1 MSLVWD
7 KAKLREA
14 LRLYLVM
21 GSPNCGGADPY
32 AVLEAAID
40 GGITMFQLRE
50 KGPGA
55 LQGPALLALGLRL
68 RRLCAQRGIPFIVN
82 DDERLALE
90 LEADGIH
97 IGQEDEA
104 AAAVRQRLPHMI
116 VGVSAHD
123 LGEAR
128 SAVADGAD
136 YLGVGPQ
143 YATRTKLDAREAQGP
158 AGITRMRAGG
168 ITLPL
173 VGIGG
178 IDATNA
184 GDVIR
189 AGADGV
195 AVVSAIAG
203 ARSPREAAAE
213 LLAWFDLLFSRA
225 ARTALICYS
234 AELRARFDLLFSRT
248 ARTALICF
256 SAELRAR
263 L

>member
-1 MSLVWD
+1 MIRKWD
-7 KAKLREA
+7 EAQLREA

-21 GSPNCGGADPY
+21 GSPNCNGADPY
-32 AVLEAAID
+32 AVLEAAIY
-40 GGITMFQLRE
+40 GGVTMFQLRE

-55 LQGPALLALGLRL
+55 LQGPERLALGSRL

-104 AAAVRQRLPHMI
+104 AAAVRKRLPQMI

-123 LGEAR
+123 LGEAQ
-128 SAVADGAD
+128 SALSDGAD

-143 YATRTKLDAREAQGP
+143 YATRTKLDAREVQGP
-158 AGITRMRAGG
+158 AGIALLRAGG
-168 ITLPL
+168 IALPL

-178 IDATNA
+178 IDASNA
-184 GDVIR
+184 SHVIR

-195 AVVSAIAG
+195 AVVSAIA
-203 ARSPREAAAE
+203 AASSPREAAAE
-213 LLAWFDLLFSRA
+213 LRERIVNL
-225 ARTALICYS
+225 
-234 AELRARFDLLFSRT
+234 
-248 ARTALICF
+248 
-256 SAELRAR
+256 
-263 L
+263 

>member
-1 MSLVWD
+1 MNSEQ
-7 KAKLREA
+7 LRRA

-21 GSPNCGGADPY
+21 GTPNCGGADPY
-32 AVLEAAID
+32 AVLEAAIA

-50 KGPGA
+50 KGAGA
-55 LQGPALLALGLRL
+55 LQGQALIELGARL
-68 RRLCAQRGIPFIVN
+68 RSLCAQHAIPFIVN

-97 IGQEDEA
+97 IGQEDA
-104 AAAVRQRLPHMI
+104 PAAAVRQRLKHMI

-123 LGEAR
+123 LAEAQ
-128 SAVADGAD
+128 SALTEGAD

-143 YATRTKLDAREAQGP
+143 YATRTKLDAREVGGP
-158 AGITRMRAGG
+158 AMIARMREGG
-168 ITLPL
+168 IRLPL

-178 IDATNA
+178 IDAGNA
-184 GDVIR
+184 APVIR

-213 LLAWFDLLFSRA
+213 LV
-225 ARTALICYS
+225 RTLSI
-234 AELRARFDLLFSRT
+234 RT
-248 ARTALICF
+248 
-256 SAELRAR
+256 
-263 L
+263 

>member
-1 MSLVWD
+1 MTSEE
-7 KAKLREA
+7 LRKA

-32 AVLEAAID
+32 AVLEAAIA

-50 KGPGA
+50 KGAGA
-55 LQGPALLALGLRL
+55 LEGPALLELGARL
-68 RRLCAQRGIPFIVN
+68 RRLCAQHRIPFIVN

-90 LEADGIH
+90 LEADGLH
-97 IGQEDEA
+97 IGQEDA
-104 AAAVRQRLPHMI
+104 PAAAVRQRLKHMI

-123 LGEAR
+123 LGEAQ
-128 SAVADGAD
+128 SALAEGAD

-143 YATRTKLDAREAQGP
+143 YATRTKLDAREVRGP
-158 AGITRMRAGG
+158 AMIARMREGG
-168 ITLPL
+168 IRLPL

-184 GDVIR
+184 LPVIR

-203 ARSPREAAAE
+203 ARSPQEAASE
-213 LLAWFDLLFSRA
+213 LDHILKMPSSF
-225 ARTALICYS
+225 IQ
-234 AELRARFDLLFSRT
+234 
-248 ARTALICF
+248 
-256 SAELRAR
+256 
-263 L
+263 

>member
-1 MSLVWD
+1 MSVVMN
-7 KAKLREA
+7 KEQLRKA

-32 AVLEAAID
+32 DVLEAAID

-55 LQGPALLALGLRL
+55 LQGPELLALGARL
-68 RRLCAQRGIPFIVN
+68 RRLCAQRAIPFIVN
-82 DDERLALE
+82 DDERLALA

-97 IGQEDEA
+97 IGQEDA
-104 AAAVRQRLPHMI
+104 PAAAVRQRLPGMI

-123 LGEAR
+123 LGEAQ
-128 SAVADGAD
+128 SALAEGAD

-158 AGITRMRAGG
+158 AVLVRMRAGG
-168 ITLPL
+168 IQLPL

-184 GDVIR
+184 GAVIR

-203 ARSPREAAAE
+203 ACSPREAAE
-213 LLAWFDLLFSRA
+213 SLRTLLCL
-225 ARTALICYS
+225 
-234 AELRARFDLLFSRT
+234 
-248 ARTALICF
+248 
-256 SAELRAR
+256 
-263 L
+263 